1 MKKTLGIL
9 SAALLLMAA
18 ALAVYL
24 AGGVVVTEEMSVSEA
39 LADPEI
45 TAFLE
50 ETGELDTLRA
60 LAEPKGGTETPS
72 AENRLQ
78 AIENEL
84 GIPAE
89 ELREMI
95 DEYNLQTPDSQQDG
109 TENGAVVVK
118 RQRRGRVLDV
128 FPASNGS

>member
-18 ALAVYL
+18 AFAVYL

-60 LAEPKGGTETPS
+60 LAEPQDGNPS
-72 AENRLQ
+72 IEKRLQ
-78 AIENEL
+78 ALENEL

-95 DEYNLQTPDSQQDG
+95 DEYSLPPPGSQQDG

-118 RQRRGRVLDV
+118 RQRRGRILDV

>member
-18 ALAVYL
+18 AFAVYL

-60 LAEPKGGTETPS
+60 LAEPQDGNPS
-72 AENRLQ
+72 IEKRLQ
-78 AIENEL
+78 ALENEL

-95 DEYNLQTPDSQQDG
+95 DEYSLQPPDSQQDG

-118 RQRRGRVLDV
+118 RQRRGRILDV